1 MSDAS
6 QAGSGSAG
14 TTSMGIDPQ
23 LAGLLAYLLS
33 PISGLVIYLIEK
45 ENREVRYHAA
55 QSVLLGAALVV
66 AWFALLIISM
76 IPVIGLI
83 ALLGY
88 AVVGLGAFVLWIY
101 LLIQGYQL
109 NHVKLPIA
117 GDMAEQWADK
127 PV

>member
-33 PISGLVIYLIEK
+33 PISGLVIYLLEK

-55 QSVLLGAALVV
+55 QSLILGAALVV

-88 AVVGLGAFVLWIY
+88 FVVGLGAFALWIY

-127 PV
+127 QV